1 MKLVLVVVGAKA
13 DAEAPINANI
23 VAKLN
28 FIFQMFVADDANYVY
43 PKMKIEIK

>member
-28 FIFQMFVADDANYVY
+28 FIFQMFVADANYVY
-43 PKMKIEIK
+43 TKMKIEIK